1 MSKAKD
7 LQQLIKTLVGSNP
20 SPAQV
25 RTSIHFMEF
34 FKNFSSHLIHI

>member
-7 LQQLIKTLVGSNP
+7 LQQLINTLVGSNP

-25 RTSIHFMEF
+25 RLNPLLLNIF
-34 FKNFSSHLIHI
+34 